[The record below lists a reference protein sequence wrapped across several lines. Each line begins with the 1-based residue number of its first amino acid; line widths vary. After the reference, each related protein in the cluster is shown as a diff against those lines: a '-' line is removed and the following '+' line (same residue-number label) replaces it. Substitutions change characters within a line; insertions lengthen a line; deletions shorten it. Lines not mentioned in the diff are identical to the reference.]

1 MTVVGSSLALDR
13 VAVTTA
19 LPLFSAISVA
29 DVVKVTTGASSSLIL
44 TSSEDSAESSIFWG
58 SAKAIEIVSISD
70 KTIHFIAYFFLML
83 SWLYV
88 FFKKKSFSKNVKF
101 IFIGCIVF
109 GIIIEILQGVTTTY
123 RTLSF
128 LDVAA
133 NTLGVLFASTVFHF
147 FEKKIRLF

>member
-1 MTVVGSSLALDR
+1 MLKHIKALLEDNAIFIAVFFTISITIGSL
-13 VAVTTA
+13 
-19 LPLFSAISVA
+19 
-29 DVVKVTTGASSSLIL
+29 VKSDLIA
-44 TSSEDSAESSIFWG
+44 T
-58 SAKAIEIVSISD
+58 EIVSISD

-147 FEKKIRLF
+147 FEKK

>member
-1 MTVVGSSLALDR
+1 MLKHIKALLEDNALFIAIFYTISITIGSLVKS
-13 VAVTTA
+13 
-19 LPLFSAISVA
+19 
-29 DVVKVTTGASSSLIL
+29 DVI
-44 TSSEDSAESSIFWG
+44 
-58 SAKAIEIVSISD
+58 AIEIVSISD

-147 FEKKIRLF
+147 FEKK

>member
-1 MTVVGSSLALDR
+1 LEDNAILIAIFFTISITIGSLVKSD
-13 VAVTTA
+13 VIAV
-19 LPLFSAISVA
+19 
-29 DVVKVTTGASSSLIL
+29 
-44 TSSEDSAESSIFWG
+44 
-58 SAKAIEIVSISD
+58 EIVSISD

>member
-1 MTVVGSSLALDR
+1 MLKHIKVLLEGNAILIAIFFTISITIGSLVKSD
-13 VAVTTA
+13 VIAV
-19 LPLFSAISVA
+19 
-29 DVVKVTTGASSSLIL
+29 
-44 TSSEDSAESSIFWG
+44 
-58 SAKAIEIVSISD
+58 EIVSISD

-109 GIIIEILQGVTTTY
+109 GIIIEILQGVTTTH

>member
-1 MTVVGSSLALDR
+1 MLKYIKALLEDNALFIAIFFTISITIGSLVKSD
-13 VAVTTA
+13 VIAV
-19 LPLFSAISVA
+19 
-29 DVVKVTTGASSSLIL
+29 
-44 TSSEDSAESSIFWG
+44 
-58 SAKAIEIVSISD
+58 EIVSISD

>member
-1 MTVVGSSLALDR
+1 MLNHIKALLEDNALFIAIFFTISITIGSLVKSD
-13 VAVTTA
+13 VIAV
-19 LPLFSAISVA
+19 
-29 DVVKVTTGASSSLIL
+29 
-44 TSSEDSAESSIFWG
+44 
-58 SAKAIEIVSISD
+58 EIVSISD

-88 FFKKKSFSKNVKF
+88 FFKKKSFSKNVKY

-147 FEKKIRLF
+147 FEKK

>member
-1 MTVVGSSLALDR
+1 MLKHIKALLEDNAIFIAVFFTISITIGSL
-13 VAVTTA
+13 
-19 LPLFSAISVA
+19 
-29 DVVKVTTGASSSLIL
+29 VKSDLIA
-44 TSSEDSAESSIFWG
+44 T
-58 SAKAIEIVSISD
+58 EIVSISD

-133 NTLGVLFASTVFHF
+133 NTLGVLFASSVFHF

>member
-1 MTVVGSSLALDR
+1 MLKHIKVLLEDNAILIAIFFTISITIGSLVKS
-13 VAVTTA
+13 
-19 LPLFSAISVA
+19 
-29 DVVKVTTGASSSLIL
+29 DVI
-44 TSSEDSAESSIFWG
+44 
-58 SAKAIEIVSISD
+58 AIEIVSISD

-147 FEKKIRLF
+147 FEKK

>member
-1 MTVVGSSLALDR
+1 MLKHIKALLEDNALFIAIFFTISITIGSLVKS
-13 VAVTTA
+13 
-19 LPLFSAISVA
+19 
-29 DVVKVTTGASSSLIL
+29 DVI
-44 TSSEDSAESSIFWG
+44 
-58 SAKAIEIVSISD
+58 AIEIVSISD
-70 KTIHFIAYFFLML
+70 KTIHFIAYFFLTL

>member
-1 MTVVGSSLALDR
+1 MLKHIKVLLEDNAMLIAIFFTISITIGSLVKSD
-13 VAVTTA
+13 VIAV
-19 LPLFSAISVA
+19 
-29 DVVKVTTGASSSLIL
+29 
-44 TSSEDSAESSIFWG
+44 
-58 SAKAIEIVSISD
+58 EIVSISD

-88 FFKKKSFSKNVKF
+88 FFKKKSFSKNVKY

>member
-1 MTVVGSSLALDR
+1 MLKHIKALLEDNAIFIAVFFTISITIGSL
-13 VAVTTA
+13 
-19 LPLFSAISVA
+19 
-29 DVVKVTTGASSSLIL
+29 VKSDLIA
-44 TSSEDSAESSIFWG
+44 T
-58 SAKAIEIVSISD
+58 EIVSISD

-88 FFKKKSFSKNVKF
+88 FFKKKSFSKNVKY

-147 FEKKIRLF
+147 FKKK

>member
-1 MTVVGSSLALDR
+1 MLKHIKVLLEDNAILIAIFFTISITIGSL
-13 VAVTTA
+13 
-19 LPLFSAISVA
+19 
-29 DVVKVTTGASSSLIL
+29 VKSDLIA
-44 TSSEDSAESSIFWG
+44 T
-58 SAKAIEIVSISD
+58 EIVSISD

>member
-1 MTVVGSSLALDR
+1 MLKHIIVLLEDNAILIAIFFTISITIGSLVKSD
-13 VAVTTA
+13 VIAV
-19 LPLFSAISVA
+19 
-29 DVVKVTTGASSSLIL
+29 
-44 TSSEDSAESSIFWG
+44 
-58 SAKAIEIVSISD
+58 EIVSISD

>member
-1 MTVVGSSLALDR
+1 MLKHIKVLLEDNAILIAIFFTISITIGSLVKSD
-13 VAVTTA
+13 VIAV
-19 LPLFSAISVA
+19 
-29 DVVKVTTGASSSLIL
+29 
-44 TSSEDSAESSIFWG
+44 
-58 SAKAIEIVSISD
+58 EIVSISD

-88 FFKKKSFSKNVKF
+88 FLKKKSFSKNVKF

>member
-1 MTVVGSSLALDR
+1 MLKHIKALLEDNALFIAIFFTISITIGSLVKS
-13 VAVTTA
+13 
-19 LPLFSAISVA
+19 
-29 DVVKVTTGASSSLIL
+29 DVI
-44 TSSEDSAESSIFWG
+44 
-58 SAKAIEIVSISD
+58 AIEIVSISD

-109 GIIIEILQGVTTTY
+109 GIIIEILQGVTTTH

-147 FEKKIRLF
+147 FEKK

>member
-1 MTVVGSSLALDR
+1 MLKHIKVLLEDNAILIAIFFTISITIGSLVKSD
-13 VAVTTA
+13 VIAV
-19 LPLFSAISVA
+19 
-29 DVVKVTTGASSSLIL
+29 
-44 TSSEDSAESSIFWG
+44 
-58 SAKAIEIVSISD
+58 EIVSISD

-109 GIIIEILQGVTTTY
+109 GIIIEIIQGVTTTY

>member
-1 MTVVGSSLALDR
+1 MLKHIKVLLEDNAILIAIFFTISITIGSLVKS
-13 VAVTTA
+13 
-19 LPLFSAISVA
+19 
-29 DVVKVTTGASSSLIL
+29 DVI
-44 TSSEDSAESSIFWG
+44 
-58 SAKAIEIVSISD
+58 AIEIVSISD

-109 GIIIEILQGVTTTY
+109 GIIIEILQGVTTTH

>member
-1 MTVVGSSLALDR
+1 MLKHIKALLEDNAIFIAIFFTISITIGSLVKSD
-13 VAVTTA
+13 VIAV
-19 LPLFSAISVA
+19 
-29 DVVKVTTGASSSLIL
+29 
-44 TSSEDSAESSIFWG
+44 
-58 SAKAIEIVSISD
+58 EIVSISD

>member
-1 MTVVGSSLALDR
+1 MLKHIKVLLEDNAILIAIFFTISITIGSLVKSD
-13 VAVTTA
+13 VIAV
-19 LPLFSAISVA
+19 
-29 DVVKVTTGASSSLIL
+29 
-44 TSSEDSAESSIFWG
+44 
-58 SAKAIEIVSISD
+58 EIVSISD

-128 LDVAA
+128 LDFAA

>member
-1 MTVVGSSLALDR
+1 MLKHIKALLEDNALFIAIFFTISITIGSLVKS
-13 VAVTTA
+13 
-19 LPLFSAISVA
+19 
-29 DVVKVTTGASSSLIL
+29 DVI
-44 TSSEDSAESSIFWG
+44 
-58 SAKAIEIVSISD
+58 AIEIVSISD

-109 GIIIEILQGVTTTY
+109 GIIIEIIQGVTTTY

>member
-1 MTVVGSSLALDR
+1 MLKHIKVLLEDNAILIAIFFTISITIGSLVKSD
-13 VAVTTA
+13 VIAV
-19 LPLFSAISVA
+19 
-29 DVVKVTTGASSSLIL
+29 
-44 TSSEDSAESSIFWG
+44 
-58 SAKAIEIVSISD
+58 EIVSISD

-147 FEKKIRLF
+147 FEKKNKTILVLNFVNKIIIWLN

>member
-1 MTVVGSSLALDR
+1 MLKHIKVLLEDNAMLIAIFFTISITIGSL
-13 VAVTTA
+13 
-19 LPLFSAISVA
+19 
-29 DVVKVTTGASSSLIL
+29 VKSDLIA
-44 TSSEDSAESSIFWG
+44 T
-58 SAKAIEIVSISD
+58 EIVSISD

>member
-1 MTVVGSSLALDR
+1 MLKHIKALLEDNAIFIAIFFTISITIGSLVKS
-13 VAVTTA
+13 
-19 LPLFSAISVA
+19 
-29 DVVKVTTGASSSLIL
+29 DVI
-44 TSSEDSAESSIFWG
+44 
-58 SAKAIEIVSISD
+58 AIEIVSISD

-109 GIIIEILQGVTTTY
+109 GIIIEIIQGVTTTY

-133 NTLGVLFASTVFHF
+133 NTLGVLFASTVFYF
-147 FEKKIRLF
+147 FEKK

>member
-1 MTVVGSSLALDR
+1 MLKHIKALLEDNAIFIAIFFTISITIGSLVKS
-13 VAVTTA
+13 
-19 LPLFSAISVA
+19 
-29 DVVKVTTGASSSLIL
+29 DVI
-44 TSSEDSAESSIFWG
+44 
-58 SAKAIEIVSISD
+58 AIEIISISD

-109 GIIIEILQGVTTTY
+109 GIIIEIIQGVTTTY

>member
-1 MTVVGSSLALDR
+1 MLKHIKVLLEDNAIFIAIFFTISITIGSL
-13 VAVTTA
+13 
-19 LPLFSAISVA
+19 
-29 DVVKVTTGASSSLIL
+29 VKSDLIA
-44 TSSEDSAESSIFWG
+44 T
-58 SAKAIEIVSISD
+58 EIVSISD

>member
-1 MTVVGSSLALDR
+1 MLKHIKALLEDNAIFIAIFFTISITIGSLVKS
-13 VAVTTA
+13 
-19 LPLFSAISVA
+19 
-29 DVVKVTTGASSSLIL
+29 DVI
-44 TSSEDSAESSIFWG
+44 
-58 SAKAIEIVSISD
+58 AIEIVSISD

-109 GIIIEILQGVTTTY
+109 GIIIEIIQGVTTTY

-133 NTLGVLFASTVFHF
+133 NTFGVFFASTVFHF

>member
-1 MTVVGSSLALDR
+1 MLKHIKVLLEDNALFIAIFFTISITIGSLVKS
-13 VAVTTA
+13 
-19 LPLFSAISVA
+19 
-29 DVVKVTTGASSSLIL
+29 DVI
-44 TSSEDSAESSIFWG
+44 
-58 SAKAIEIVSISD
+58 AIEIVSISD

-147 FEKKIRLF
+147 FEKK

>member
-1 MTVVGSSLALDR
+1 MLKHIKALLEDNALFIAIFFTISITIGSLVKS
-13 VAVTTA
+13 
-19 LPLFSAISVA
+19 
-29 DVVKVTTGASSSLIL
+29 DVI
-44 TSSEDSAESSIFWG
+44 
-58 SAKAIEIVSISD
+58 AIEIVSISD
-70 KTIHFIAYFFLML
+70 KTIHFTAYFFLML

>member
-1 MTVVGSSLALDR
+1 MLKHIKVLLEDNAILIAIFFTISITIGSLVKS
-13 VAVTTA
+13 
-19 LPLFSAISVA
+19 
-29 DVVKVTTGASSSLIL
+29 DVI
-44 TSSEDSAESSIFWG
+44 
-58 SAKAIEIVSISD
+58 AIEIVSISD

-88 FFKKKSFSKNVKF
+88 FFKKMSFSKNVKY

-109 GIIIEILQGVTTTY
+109 GIIIEFLQGVTTTY

>member
-1 MTVVGSSLALDR
+1 MLKYIKVLLEDNPILIAIFFTISITIGSLVKSD
-13 VAVTTA
+13 VIAV
-19 LPLFSAISVA
+19 
-29 DVVKVTTGASSSLIL
+29 
-44 TSSEDSAESSIFWG
+44 
-58 SAKAIEIVSISD
+58 EIVSISD

>member
-1 MTVVGSSLALDR
+1 MLKHIKALLEDNALFIAIFFTISITIGSLVKS
-13 VAVTTA
+13 
-19 LPLFSAISVA
+19 
-29 DVVKVTTGASSSLIL
+29 DVI
-44 TSSEDSAESSIFWG
+44 
-58 SAKAIEIVSISD
+58 AIEIVSISD
-70 KTIHFIAYFFLML
+70 KTIHFIAYFLLML

>member
-1 MTVVGSSLALDR
+1 MLKHIKALLEDNAIFIAIFFTISITIGSLVKS
-13 VAVTTA
+13 
-19 LPLFSAISVA
+19 
-29 DVVKVTTGASSSLIL
+29 DVI
-44 TSSEDSAESSIFWG
+44 
-58 SAKAIEIVSISD
+58 AIEIVSISD

-109 GIIIEILQGVTTTY
+109 GIIIEIVQGVTTTY

>member
-1 MTVVGSSLALDR
+1 MLKHIKVLLEDNAILIAIFFTISITIGSLVKSD
-13 VAVTTA
+13 VIAV
-19 LPLFSAISVA
+19 
-29 DVVKVTTGASSSLIL
+29 
-44 TSSEDSAESSIFWG
+44 
-58 SAKAIEIVSISD
+58 EIVSISD

>member
-1 MTVVGSSLALDR
+1 MLKHIKVLLEDNAILIAIFFTISITIGSLVKSD
-13 VAVTTA
+13 VT
-19 LPLFSAISVA
+19 
-29 DVVKVTTGASSSLIL
+29 
-44 TSSEDSAESSIFWG
+44 
-58 SAKAIEIVSISD
+58 AIEIVSISD

-147 FEKKIRLF
+147 FEKK

>member
-1 MTVVGSSLALDR
+1 MLKHIKVLLEDNAILIAIFFTISITIGSLVKS
-13 VAVTTA
+13 
-19 LPLFSAISVA
+19 
-29 DVVKVTTGASSSLIL
+29 DVI
-44 TSSEDSAESSIFWG
+44 
-58 SAKAIEIVSISD
+58 AIEIVSISD

-109 GIIIEILQGVTTTY
+109 GIIIEILQGVTKTY